1 MLINWHD
8 PDHVYLVCGK
18 TDLRKGIDRLAMVI
32 AENYGLELYDNS
44 LFLFCGS
51 RNDRFKGLL
60 WDGEG
65 FILLYKRYKRF
76 ENGHLSWPRHSSEAK
91 ELSARQL
98 DWLLKGLNPL
108 PVRRIKACPTRYL
121 LLNYLCLKSLFFDII
136 TDRSKSV
143 CASSARYS
151 LFSR

>member
-18 TDLRKGIDRLAMVI
+18 TDLRKGIDGLAMVI

-65 FILLYKRYKRF
+65 FILLYKRF
-76 ENGHLSWPRHSSEAK
+76 ENGYLSWPRHSSEAK

-98 DWLLKGLNPL
+98 DWLWQIARNNLNK
-108 PVRRIKACPTRYL
+108 VSDADYAK
-121 LLNYLCLKSLFFDII
+121 
-136 TDRSKSV
+136 RSQLA
-143 CASSARYS
+143 CAS
-151 LFSR
+151 LNI